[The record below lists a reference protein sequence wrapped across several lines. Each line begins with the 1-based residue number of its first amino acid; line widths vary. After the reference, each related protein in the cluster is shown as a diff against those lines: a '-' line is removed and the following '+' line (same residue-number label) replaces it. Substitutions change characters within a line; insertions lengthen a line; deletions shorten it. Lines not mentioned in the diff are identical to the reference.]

1 MQKINKKSKLGS
13 EKSFGVIFFVV
24 FLIFGTWPLIYDENI
39 RVWSLITSFIF
50 LLTAITKPK
59 ILKPLNHLWI
69 KFGDLLGI
77 IISPIVMGVVFFFVV
92 TPIGLLMRLLGKD
105 LLNIKFLK
113 KNSYWIQRNKKIGSM
128 KRQF

>member
-1 MQKINKKSKLGS
+1 MQKINKKTKLGS

-39 RVWSLITSFIF
+39 RVWSLIISFIF
-50 LLTAITKPK
+50 LLTAITKPE
-59 ILKPLNHLWI
+59 ILRPLNYLWI

-77 IISPIVMGVVFFFVV
+77 IISPIVMGVIFFFVV
-92 TPIGLLMRLLGKD
+92 TPIGLLMKLLGKD
-105 LLNIKFLK
+105 LLNIKLSK
-113 KNSYWIQRNKKIGSM
+113 KNSYWIKRNKKIGSM